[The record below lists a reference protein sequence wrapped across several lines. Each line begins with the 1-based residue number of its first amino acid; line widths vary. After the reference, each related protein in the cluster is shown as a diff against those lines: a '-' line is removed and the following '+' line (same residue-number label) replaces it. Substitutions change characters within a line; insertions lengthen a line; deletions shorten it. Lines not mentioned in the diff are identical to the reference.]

1 MVYLN
6 GQGLPTNLTPEDF
19 AQIQDILSNAWASAT
34 RDTYGT
40 GLLAFHIFCDK
51 KAIPEVQRAL
61 ASQVLLAAF
70 VATIAGAYATSTICN
85 YLARVRIWHI
95 LHGMRLSKLNLNTP
109 LHVAVFTCLMT
120 TFYSMARLGEFTLPN
135 LCSLS
140 FSPITHVTPAHVS
153 SSKDRNN
160 LREDVLWTHQEG
172 PTDPEAAL
180 LNHFRVNNPLPNTP
194 LFAYAHKHSHKA
206 LTKAKFLQYLL
217 RGLPFDVVKVHSHWS
232 SDAFTLYLHKHSQIL
247 ALYIQAAP
255 VVHNQFV
262 RLTMPPVR

>member
-95 LHGMRLSKLNLNTP
+95 LHGMVWNPDERETEAKQTQPQHPTP
-109 LHVAVFTCLMT
+109 
-120 TFYSMARLGEFTLPN
+120 REFTLPN